1 MIERE
6 ANVFDGKMNLH
17 QIDVEN
23 INSVINLPFE
33 TLDLTAHG
41 EEVKDQ
47 SLMRYARKRKVR
59 RVKASGIF

>member
-6 ANVFDGKMNLH
+6 ANVFDNKLNLH
-17 QIDVEN
+17 PVDVEN

-33 TLDLTAHG
+33 ALELTAHCK
-41 EEVKDQ
+41 EVKDER
-47 SLMRYARKRKVR
+47 LMRYAKKRKIR